1 MIRYALGDRKNH
13 LDEPLRGLSC
23 DEDGVFIAGDVPLI
37 FRRAVIRG
45 GSTYAVRPVH
55 ELEKLLT
62 SAYGRDRDFSTHSAG
77 LHLVARYMNQGKWVL
92 AKIASV
98 HLRLGDITDDF
109 ALAKLL
115 RTEAGYLAK
124 HCSTCGEGSARAQR
138 ASAKQDV
145 SNEPRVPAGQSG
157 GGEWTGDGGNER
169 QLSNPMVI
177 PAQAIAPPMPVPMPF
192 DLPLPPT
199 EIAPFP
205 FAIPGEGLKPPLANP
220 YPNRRKCVKEWAE
233 AQKFC
238 EEQRRQ
244 KKLKP
249 GYGGFGKDV
258 QRCIQVSGECG
269 GNPTA

>member
-1 MIRYALGDRKNH
+1 LLAAAYGDEW
-13 LDEPLRGLSC
+13 DFSAQ
-23 DEDGVFIAGDVPLI
+23 IAGLD
-37 FRRAVIRG
+37 
-45 GSTYAVRPVH
+45 
-55 ELEKLLT
+55 
-62 SAYGRDRDFSTHSAG
+62 
-77 LHLVARYMNQGKWVL
+77 LVTRYMNEGRWTL

-98 HLRLGDITDDF
+98 HLRLPEVSDDR

-115 RTEAGYLAK
+115 AAEARYLAK
-124 HCSTCGEGSARAQR
+124 SCSSCGKKSNHTSRA
-138 ASAKQDV
+138 AAKRDV
-145 SNEPRVPAGQSG
+145 SDEPRVPAGSSD
-157 GGEWTGDGGNER
+157 GGEWTTDSGYER
-169 QLSNPMVI
+169 QLANPLVI
-177 PAQAIAPPMPVPMPF
+177 PAQAIAPPMPVPIPF

-220 YPNRRKCVKEWAE
+220 YPNKRKCVKEWEE

-249 GYGGFGKDV
+249 GYPGFGKDV
-258 QRCIQVSGECG
+258 QRCILGQVSAECG